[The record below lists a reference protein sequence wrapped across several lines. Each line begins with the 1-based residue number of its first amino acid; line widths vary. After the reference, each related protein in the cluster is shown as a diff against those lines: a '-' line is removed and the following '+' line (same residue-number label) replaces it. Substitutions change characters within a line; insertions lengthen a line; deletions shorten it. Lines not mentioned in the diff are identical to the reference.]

1 METPDFFKK
10 TNFSICIALWLA
22 SHFGKASIFLF
33 SKSFPEVIILIYPGF
48 RSENVCYT
56 CDFKSIDAVF
66 MKGRSYPTVVGLEL
80 QQPLLI
86 DELEE

>member
-1 METPDFFKK
+1 MGSEVNPRYSSELAQVCKSAFV
-10 TNFSICIALWLA
+10 IQLW
-22 SHFGKASIFLF
+22 F

-48 RSENVCYT
+48 RSENVCYI

-66 MKGRSYPTVVGLEL
+66 IKGHSYPTFVTLEL

-86 DELEE
+86 DGLEE

>member
-1 METPDFFKK
+1 
-10 TNFSICIALWLA
+10 
-22 SHFGKASIFLF
+22 
-33 SKSFPEVIILIYPGF
+33 
-48 RSENVCYT
+48 VCYIS
-56 CDFKSIDAVF
+56 DFKSIDAVF